1 MFAFEEYIKNHKI
14 LILNNAEQLDRYE
27 NITCDRCYVSWSTW
41 WTKTLF
47 KIYEHLP
54 AGWLDRSRWYG
65 DWKHHV
71 EDYDV
76 IIIINQVRGRDVVE
90 YMRARNPKARIIIY
104 YETTIDPA
112 DRKAPQH
119 YQNLGVEFS
128 SFDKKDC
135 DLWNLRYV
143 PYFYSFWN
151 GSMDELRAI
160 QQASSHPET
169 DIFFVGY
176 DKNRLHQLV
185 DLQRELD
192 RLSVTHRM
200 LIVRTPHRVYSPSD
214 SRYLTEHAL
223 PYEKIIEHIR
233 DSKCILDYVS
243 EGQVGITLRPMESVF
258 FRKKLITNNPDVV
271 HYDFYCPENVFILG
285 QDDMT
290 TLRQFIDAPYRPL
303 PMNVVQN
310 YTAEAWLD
318 RVLQRR

>member
-1 MFAFEEYIKNHKI
+1 LFAFEEYIKNHKI

-119 YQNLGVEFS
+119 YRNLGVEFS

-151 GSMDELRAI
+151 GSNEILIGDKTCGNLRAI
-160 QQASSHPET
+160 
-169 DIFFVGY
+169 
-176 DKNRLHQLV
+176 
-185 DLQRELD
+185 
-192 RLSVTHRM
+192 
-200 LIVRTPHRVYSPSD
+200 
-214 SRYLTEHAL
+214 SRITKLLCWALGNAL
-223 PYEKIIEHIR
+223 PIDTRILTTGRSILIR
-233 DSKCILDYVS
+233 A
-243 EGQVGITLRPMESVF
+243 VGWFAICS
-258 FRKKLITNNPDVV
+258 N
-271 HYDFYCPENVFILG
+271 C
-285 QDDMT
+285 
-290 TLRQFIDAPYRPL
+290 
-303 PMNVVQN
+303 MNICHGH
-310 YTAEAWLD
+310 
-318 RVLQRR
+318 